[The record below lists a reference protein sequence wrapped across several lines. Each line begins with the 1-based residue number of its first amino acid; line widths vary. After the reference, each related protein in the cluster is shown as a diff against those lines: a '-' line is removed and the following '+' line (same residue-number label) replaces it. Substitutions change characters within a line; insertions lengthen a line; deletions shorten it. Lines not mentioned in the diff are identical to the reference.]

1 MAINLADVTDANF
14 DAEVMKSTIPVLIDF
29 WGPNC
34 APCKAIA
41 PHVETLATEKTGKL
55 KVVKMNIH
63 QNMKTAM
70 NFKILA
76 MPTFVVL
83 KGGREV
89 ARQQGTANGLEGLRR
104 LVGGHLA

>member
-1 MAINLADVTDANF
+1 MSASVLDVTDASF
-14 DAEVMKSTIPVLIDF
+14 EAEVLRSTVPVLIDF

-41 PHVETLATEKTGKL
+41 PHVDALASEKSGQL

-63 QNMKTAM
+63 ENMKTAM
-70 NFKILA
+70 NFKIMS

-89 ARQQGTANGLEGLRR
+89 ARQKGVQGGIEGLRR
-104 LVGGHLA
+104 LVGAHL